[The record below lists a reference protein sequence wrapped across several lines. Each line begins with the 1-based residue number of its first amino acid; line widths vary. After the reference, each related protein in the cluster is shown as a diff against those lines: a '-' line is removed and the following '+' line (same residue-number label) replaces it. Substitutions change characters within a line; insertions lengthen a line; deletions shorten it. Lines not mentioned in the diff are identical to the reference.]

1 MKTESPTSAQKDRAN
16 PAPTPTPFRC
26 KPPQNPFPH
35 PRINPFAAL
44 ASSLHSL
51 PPPRLLYC
59 SSHRT
64 NFQKALPLNP
74 NPSTPDSLE
83 VTPLQEFLA
92 KPAVRRFGPFAIIA
106 LLTLLFYIPTLRGM
120 YIWDDDQW
128 LTNNPTMT
136 APDGLSRI
144 WTDPDAS
151 PHYYPLVFTTFWIE
165 HKLWAFGSPGPDGIT
180 RPVGYHFDNL
190 LLHIG
195 SALLIFATL
204 RRLKLPGG
212 ELGAWLA
219 ALLFAIHPVNVES
232 VAWVSERKNCLSGF
246 LFFASLYF
254 ALRFFAVTDEESQVQ
269 QSGTLKDHWPRYTAA
284 LVLFLAA
291 MLAKTAACALPPAIL
306 LLIWWRRG
314 KISGREIALTIPFF
328 AIAIVL
334 GAVTASDEAA
344 SVGAVG
350 PDFQYTM
357 TQRILMAGNALPF
370 YIGKLIWPTTVV
382 QVYPR
387 FPIVAGQPSPSWL
400 WIAPIADIAL
410 LVALWLLRKK
420 ISRGP
425 LTALLF
431 FAGVLFPTLGFIN
444 YYTMVYTFVADHY
457 QYLACIG
464 FIVLAV
470 ESILWAIRHGPDVI
484 PTEDPQRFRN
494 LVTTLVFGGIVL
506 SFGTLAYGVSSLYDD
521 SLRMWEYNGEV
532 NPNSFIVWDNI
543 AGARLAQSPPDH
555 DGAIAAY
562 QKAIE
567 VGPQDWRAYHKLG
580 QIFLTDNNP
589 DEAAKYL
596 FRAEQL
602 MPDFVRNGRVKYLE
616 REALSTQAGD
626 PEAQEAGVWDIAHSP
641 EFLLARNYEDHSQWD
656 AAIAQYQLDLKK
668 FPQDAQAFFGMG
680 NCYVGKN
687 DFAAAAAAYQKAID
701 LRPKYAA
708 AYFNLGLA
716 LGQLHKDTEALAAL
730 QTARSLDPTIVRR
743 VPGLLE
749 KTAEQLRSAQTQK

>member
-1 MKTESPTSAQKDRAN
+1 MSPNDT
-16 PAPTPTPFRC
+16 TPE
-26 KPPQNPFPH
+26 
-35 PRINPFAAL
+35 
-44 ASSLHSL
+44 
-51 PPPRLLYC
+51 
-59 SSHRT
+59 
-64 NFQKALPLNP
+64 
-74 NPSTPDSLE
+74 SLE

-92 KPAVRRFGPFAIIA
+92 KPWVKKWGPFLVIA
-106 LLTLLFYIPTLRGM
+106 LLAFLFYIPTLRGM

-128 LTNNPTMT
+128 LTNNPAIS
-136 APDGLSRI
+136 APDGLSKI
-144 WTDPDAS
+144 WTDPDAT

-165 HKLWAFGSPGPDGIT
+165 HKLWGFGSTGPDGIT

-232 VAWVSERKNCLSGF
+232 VAWVAERKNCLSGI

-254 ALRFFAVTDEESQVQ
+254 ALRFFTVTADEAQAQESEIV
-269 QSGTLKDHWPRYTAA
+269 KPDWPFYATA
-284 LVLFLAA
+284 LLFFLGA
-291 MLAKTAACALPPAIL
+291 MLAKTAACVLPPAIL
-306 LLIWWRRG
+306 LLVWWRRG
-314 KISGREIALTIPFF
+314 KISLREIALSLPFF
-328 AIAIVL
+328 AIAIAL
-334 GAVTASDEAA
+334 GAYTAGNEAA
-344 SVGAVG
+344 TVGAVG
-350 PDFQYTM
+350 PDFQYSF

-370 YIGKLIWPTTVV
+370 YIGKLLWPTTVV

-387 FPIVAGQPSPSWL
+387 FPIVAGQPSPAWL
-400 WIAPIADIAL
+400 WIAPIADIAV

-420 ISRGP
+420 ITRGP
-425 LTALLF
+425 LTAMLF

-470 ESILWAIRHGPDVI
+470 ETILWAVRHGPDII
-484 PTEDPQRFRN
+484 PTEDPQRFRK
-494 LVTTLVFGGIVL
+494 LVTGLVFGGIVV

-521 SLRMWEYNGEV
+521 RLRMWEYNAEV
-532 NPNSFIVWDNI
+532 NPDSFIVWNNV
-543 AGARLAQSPPDH
+543 AVSRLAQDPPDH
-555 DGAIAAY
+555 DGAKTAY
-562 QKAIE
+562 LKAIE
-567 VGPQDWRAYHKLG
+567 VGPDDWRAYHKLG
-580 QIFLTDNNP
+580 QMFLTDNNP

-602 MPDFVRNGRVKYLE
+602 MPDFVRNGRVKFLE
-616 REALSTQAGD
+616 REAARQTSD
-626 PEAQEAGVWDIAHSP
+626 PEAQESGVWDIAHGP
-641 EFLLARNYEDHSQWD
+641 EFLLARNYEDHNQWD
-656 AAIAQYQLDLKK
+656 AAIAQYQLDLTK
-668 FPQDAQAFFGMG
+668 FPQDAQAYFGMG

-687 DFAAAAAAYQKAID
+687 DFASAAAAYQKAID

-716 LGQLHKDTEALAAL
+716 LGQLHKDKEALAAL
-730 QTARSLDPTIVRR
+730 QTAHTLDPTVVRR

-749 KTAEQLRSAQTQK
+749 KTAEQLRAANTSATTAPAIK